1 MADKTLRVTAAQI
14 EESVERLHN
23 HSNFSI
29 LDSITS
35 SRINEWDNKS
45 NGEHTHTTDEI
56 EGLDNLN
63 VDLSNY
69 YTKAEVNE
77 QIANAVTEGT
87 VDLSGYASKEEVSN
101 LANQISSLEASISS
115 LTNANTTL
123 TNKITALE
131 TKVAELD
138 LQLNPPIVEEMY
150 YGRLSAT
157 DLNVPPVIQYSAITE
172 SQILKG
178 VTDGKLTK
186 TTPKTMGKTSMGLT
200 SDTADGDYIVV
211 LVPTSKNY
219 TVTKDNGIGGKVP
232 FDEETAG
239 ANGIDITIN
248 TVPCKLYGEML
259 ISQGEYFIYID

>member
-23 HSNFSI
+23 HSNFSV

-45 NGEHTHTTDEI
+45 NGEHTHTADEI

-77 QIANAVTEGT
+77 QIAN
-87 VDLSGYASKEEVSN
+87 LSGYASKEEVAN
-101 LANQISSLEASISS
+101 LAKQISSLEASISS

-157 DLNVPPVIQYSAITE
+157 DLNVPPIIQYSAITE
-172 SQILKG
+172 AQILKG

-186 TTPKTMGKTSMGLT
+186 TTPKTMGKTSMGEFAE
-200 SDTADGDYIVV
+200 TAEGDYIVIA
-211 LVPTSKNY
+211 VPASKNY
-219 TVTKDNGIGGKVP
+219 TVTKDNGFGGKVV
-232 FDEETAG
+232 FDEDTAG
-239 ANGIDITIN
+239 ANGVDITIN
-248 TVPCKLYGEML
+248 NVVCKLYGEIL
-259 ISQGEYFIYID
+259 LSQGEMFIYVD

>member
-23 HSNFSI
+23 HSNFSV

-45 NGEHTHTTDEI
+45 NGEHTHTADEI

-77 QIANAVTEGT
+77 QIAN
-87 VDLSGYASKEEVSN
+87 LSGYASKEEVAN
-101 LANQISSLEASISS
+101 LAKQISSLNANITS
-115 LTNANTTL
+115 LTNANTAL

-157 DLNVPPVIQYSAITE
+157 DLNVPPIIQYSAITE

-186 TTPKTMGKTSMGLT
+186 TTPKTMGKTSMGEFAE
-200 SDTADGDYIVV
+200 TAEGDYIVIA
-211 LVPTSKNY
+211 VPASKNY
-219 TVTKDNGIGGKVP
+219 TVTKDNGFGGKVV
-232 FDEETAG
+232 FDEDTAG
-239 ANGIDITIN
+239 ANGVDITIN
-248 TVPCKLYGEML
+248 NVPCKLYGEML
-259 ISQGEYFIYID
+259 LSQGEYFIYID

>member
-14 EESVERLHN
+14 EESVEKLHN
-23 HSNFSI
+23 HSNFSV

-77 QIANAVTEGT
+77 QIANV
-87 VDLSGYASKEEVSN
+87 ASKEEVAN
-101 LANQISSLEASISS
+101 LAKQISSLNASISS

-150 YGRLSAT
+150 YGRLSFQ
-157 DLNVPPVIQYSAITE
+157 DVGSKVNQYNQITE
-172 SQILKG
+172 AMINKG

-186 TTPKTMGKTSMGLT
+186 TTPKTLGKTSMGEI
-200 SDTADGDYIVV
+200 DKTAENDYIIVA
-211 LVPTSKNY
+211 VPTSKNY
-219 TVTKDNGIGGKVP
+219 TVTKDNGFGGKMA

-239 ANGIDITIN
+239 ANGVDITIN
-248 TVPCKLYGEML
+248 NVPCKL
-259 ISQGEYFIYID
+259 

>member
-23 HSNFSI
+23 HSNFSV

-45 NGEHTHTTDEI
+45 NGEHTHTADEI

-77 QIANAVTEGT
+77 QIANV
-87 VDLSGYASKEEVSN
+87 ASKEEVAN
-101 LANQISSLEASISS
+101 LAKQISSLNASISS

-150 YGRLSAT
+150 YGRLSFQ
-157 DLNVPPVIQYSAITE
+157 DVGSKVIQYNQITE
-172 SQILKG
+172 AMINKG

-186 TTPKTMGKTSMGLT
+186 TTPKTLGKTSMGEI
-200 SDTADGDYIVV
+200 DKTAEMDYIIMA
-211 LVPTSKNY
+211 VPASKNY
-219 TVTKDNGIGGKVP
+219 KVTKDNGLGGKMA

-248 TVPCKLYGEML
+248 SVACKLYGEIL
-259 ISQGEYFIYID
+259 LSQGEMFLYVD

>member
-23 HSNFSI
+23 HSNFSV

-45 NGEHTHTTDEI
+45 NGEHTHTADEI

-77 QIANAVTEGT
+77 QIAN
-87 VDLSGYASKEEVSN
+87 LSGYASKEEVAN

-150 YGRLSAT
+150 YGRLSFQ
-157 DLNVPPVIQYSAITE
+157 DVGSKVISYNQITE
-172 SQILKG
+172 AMIKKG

-186 TTPKTMGKTSMGLT
+186 TTPKTMGKTSMGKYA
-200 SDTADGDYIVV
+200 DTAESDYIIVA
-211 LVPTSKNY
+211 VPASKNY
-219 TVTKDNGIGGKVP
+219 TVTKDNGIGGKMV

-239 ANGIDITIN
+239 ANGVDITIN
-248 TVPCKLYGEML
+248 NVACKLYGEIL
-259 ISQGEYFIYID
+259 LSQGEMFIYVD

>member
-23 HSNFSI
+23 HSNFSV

-45 NGEHTHTTDEI
+45 NGEHTHTADEI

-77 QIANAVTEGT
+77 QIAN
-87 VDLSGYASKEEVSN
+87 LSGYASKEEVAN
-101 LANQISSLEASISS
+101 LAKQISSLEASISS

-150 YGRLSAT
+150 YGRLSFQ
-157 DLNVPPVIQYSAITE
+157 DVGSKVIQYNQITE
-172 SQILKG
+172 AMINKG
-178 VTDGKLTK
+178 VSDGKLTK
-186 TTPKTMGKTSMGLT
+186 TTPKTLGKTSMGEI
-200 SDTADGDYIVV
+200 DKTAEMDYIIMA
-211 LVPTSKNY
+211 VPASKNY
-219 TVTKDNGIGGKVP
+219 KVTKDNGLGGKMA

-248 TVPCKLYGEML
+248 SVACKLYGEIL
-259 ISQGEYFIYID
+259 LSQGEMFLYVD

>member
-23 HSNFSI
+23 HSNFSV

-45 NGEHTHTTDEI
+45 NGEHTHTADEI

-77 QIANAVTEGT
+77 QIANV
-87 VDLSGYASKEEVSN
+87 ASKEEVAN
-101 LANQISSLEASISS
+101 LAKQISSLNASISS

-150 YGRLSAT
+150 YGRLSFQ
-157 DLNVPPVIQYSAITE
+157 DVGGKVIQYNQITE
-172 SQILKG
+172 AMIKKG

-186 TTPKTMGKTSMGLT
+186 TTPKTMGKTSMGLASET
-200 SDTADGDYIVV
+200 TEFDYIVIA
-211 LVPTSKNY
+211 VPSSKNY
-219 TVTKDNGIGGKVP
+219 RVTKDNGIGGKVI
-232 FDEETAG
+232 FDESTAG

-248 TVPCKLYGEML
+248 NVPCKLYGEML
-259 ISQGEYFIYID
+259 LSQVEYFIYVD

>member
-23 HSNFSI
+23 HSNFSV

-45 NGEHTHTTDEI
+45 NGEHTHTADEI

-77 QIANAVTEGT
+77 QIANV
-87 VDLSGYASKEEVSN
+87 ASKEEVAN
-101 LANQISSLEASISS
+101 LAKQISSLEASISS

-150 YGRLSAT
+150 YGRLSFQ
-157 DLNVPPVIQYSAITE
+157 DVGSKVIQYNQITE
-172 SQILKG
+172 AMINKG
-178 VTDGKLTK
+178 VSDGKLTK
-186 TTPKTMGKTSMGLT
+186 TTPKTLSKTSMGEI
-200 SDTADGDYIVV
+200 DKTAEMDYIIMA
-211 LVPTSKNY
+211 VPASKNY
-219 TVTKDNGIGGKVP
+219 KVTKDNGLGGKMA

-248 TVPCKLYGEML
+248 SVACKLYGEIL
-259 ISQGEYFIYID
+259 LSQGEMFLYVD

>member
-23 HSNFSI
+23 HSNFSV

-45 NGEHTHTTDEI
+45 NGEHTHTADEI

-77 QIANAVTEGT
+77 QIANV
-87 VDLSGYASKEEVSN
+87 ASKEEVAN
-101 LANQISSLEASISS
+101 LAKQISSLNASISS

-150 YGRLSAT
+150 YGRLSFQ
-157 DLNVPPVIQYSAITE
+157 DVGSKVIQYNQITE
-172 SQILKG
+172 AMINKG
-178 VTDGKLTK
+178 VSDGKLTK
-186 TTPKTMGKTSMGLT
+186 TTPKTLGKTSMGAAAE
-200 SDTADGDYIVV
+200 TAEMDYIIMA
-211 LVPTSKNY
+211 VPASKNY
-219 TVTKDNGIGGKVP
+219 KVTKDNGFGGKMA

-239 ANGIDITIN
+239 ANGVDITIN
-248 TVPCKLYGEML
+248 NVPCKLYGEIL
-259 ISQGEYFIYID
+259 LSQGQYFIYID